1 MNIYFSD
8 YKDPSCLGGR
18 VNLTFR
24 RIVGGRRRGEGAKS
38 SGCLLNVA
46 CSGQPTW
53 VALRHNCFDSAS
65 PRGRISTQPVVNHF
79 GAAEV
84 QKHLQDADRCG
95 LRLGAACFQSGG
107 LGRRKYSSHGE
118 CMAGNPTQ
126 GHIEEREAKP
136 VEINCMRVAVVV
148 HWAFC
153 MRSLISLIQLKRSRE
168 CTETELAGSQLC
180 AVIGMLATCRA
191 PSSGPRDLVCVPV

>member
-1 MNIYFSD
+1 MSTSRETLVSIYFSD

-46 CSGQPTW
+46 CSGLPTW
-53 VALRHNCFDSAS
+53 VALRTDCFDSAS
-65 PRGRISTQPVVNHF
+65 PRGRITTQPVVNHF

-95 LRLGAACFQSGG
+95 LRLGAACFQFGG
-107 LGRRKYSSHGE
+107 LGRRKYSSHVNAWQG
-118 CMAGNPTQ
+118 TQ
-126 GHIEEREAKP
+126 PKGTLRKERP
-136 VEINCMRVAVVV
+136 
-148 HWAFC
+148 
-153 MRSLISLIQLKRSRE
+153 SL
-168 CTETELAGSQLC
+168 
-180 AVIGMLATCRA
+180 
-191 PSSGPRDLVCVPV
+191 